1 MTGQIIL
8 QVILIALSAFFTFAE
23 VSAVS
28 VSDSKL
34 DKLAASGSK
43 KAKRLKK
50 LISKPERFLSALRS
64 GSALV
69 CCLSAAFGA
78 TAFSAPL
85 L

>member
-34 DKLAASGSK
+34 DKLVPQANKQKFWEMFDNKKIPWLTEYFSITSRMSGTP
-43 KAKRLKK
+43 
-50 LISKPERFLSALRS
+50 ISY
-64 GSALV
+64 
-69 CCLSAAFGA
+69 
-78 TAFSAPL
+78 
-85 L
+85 